1 MPEGRLQTLWM
12 PHDEK
17 VAMSMLYTVVKQNSY
32 QDSINLM
39 LLTNQIN
46 AMPGVV
52 QSQIMMGTD
61 ANKDIFRGAG
71 LLTDEA
77 AAANPSD
84 MVIVI
89 EADDESVVDAV
100 LDETKAFLDDLSVK
114 KSSADGPAEAHSWEE
129 AVAALPDANLALF
142 SIPGEYAAPELERA
156 LDLGLNVFSFT
167 DNVALEDEVRL
178 KRKAH
183 EKGLLFMGPDCGT
196 GVISSVPIAFTNVIN
211 PGNIGIVGAS
221 GTGIQEVTC
230 MIDRL
235 GGGCVHAIG
244 TGGRDLNEAVGAVTV
259 KDAIVALENHDP
271 TDVICVISKPPA
283 PAVRDE
289 VVDLLEKCTKPV
301 VAIFIGEK
309 PEAHQGKVYLAHTL
323 EECARIAVDLAR
335 GEAVKK
341 NYLQPLDLTVDEPL
355 AADKT
360 VIGLYS
366 GGTLAG
372 EAAMMI
378 TEALDLG
385 HIIKEDGYMLRHGGY
400 DVIDLGDDVYT
411 QGRPHPM
418 IDPEVRVRM
427 MREYAAKE
435 TTGVIVF
442 DCVLGYGCHPDMAA
456 ELAPVIAEC
465 KAKAEAEGRTV
476 QFVGT
481 VVGTQHDPQDYD
493 RSVKILQDA
502 GAIMEPSNAM
512 AVRAALEFKGIHFT
526 EADREVV
533 PYEVRD
539 TASLPEPSEAVMEL
553 LTTKP
558 RVINVGVESFNEPLR
573 AYGAKSVQYSWKPMA
588 GGNKHMI
595 HLLTELNRV
604 EGIDEANERVIARFR
619 ESQPFLVDVVPA
631 KDVIPEIRGKVIL
644 HAGPSIEYKDMT
656 DPMQGSCVGAVLFE
670 GWADNEADARKM
682 LESGEITF
690 MPCHHVHAVGPM
702 GGITSQNM
710 AVVVV
715 ENRVDG
721 TVGYCTMNEGIG
733 KVLRFGAYSQE
744 VIDRLHWM
752 RDVLAPVLSAA
763 LHETDGGINLNV
775 LVAKAITM
783 GDEFHQ
789 RNIAASL
796 CFLKEVAP
804 LITRLDWDQT
814 EKEQVIQFLADTDQF
829 FLNIMM
835 AMGKSIVDYA
845 RKIEEGCV
853 VTTMCRNGRD
863 FGIRISGMGD
873 EWFRAPVNTPQGLY
887 FTGFS
892 AEDANP
898 DIGDSAI
905 TETVGVGAMAM
916 VAAPGV
922 TRFVGAGGFED
933 ALRTSNEMEQI
944 CISHNPNWTIP
955 TWDFKGTCLGIDI
968 RKVVATGITPTIN
981 TGIANKK
988 AGLGQIGAGT
998 VKAPLGCFERALEAY
1013 CAKLGIE

>member
-1 MPEGRLQTLWM
+1 
-12 PHDEK
+12 
-17 VAMSMLYTVVKQNSY
+17 MLYTVVKKNSY

-39 LLTNQIN
+39 LLTNKIN
-46 AMPGVV
+46 AMPGVI

-61 ANKDIFRGAG
+61 ANKDIYASAG

-77 AAANPSD
+77 RAAAPSD
-84 MVIVI
+84 MVVVV
-89 EADDESVVDAV
+89 EADDEGIVDTV
-100 LDETKAFLDDLSVK
+100 LAETEAFLDDLSVK
-114 KSSADGPAEAHSWEE
+114 KEAAGAPVEATSWEE
-129 AVAALPDANLALF
+129 AVAMLPDANMALF
-142 SIPGEYAAPELERA
+142 SIPGEYAAPELEHA

-196 GVISSVPIAFTNVIN
+196 GVISSVPVAFTNVIS

-230 MIDRL
+230 AIDRL
-235 GGGCVHAIG
+235 GAGCVHAIG
-244 TGGRDLNEAVGAVTV
+244 TGGRDLNERVGAITV
-259 KDAIVALENHDP
+259 KDAIAALEAHDA

-289 VVDLLEKCTKPV
+289 VVDLLERCSKPA

-309 PEAHQGKVYLAHTL
+309 PEVHLGKVKLAHTL

-335 GEAVKK
+335 GVQVKK
-341 NYLQPLDLTVDEPL
+341 NYCEPLDIEVGEPL
-355 AADKT
+355 DKDKT
-360 VIGLYS
+360 VVGLYS

-378 TEALDLG
+378 SEALELG
-385 HIIKEDGYMLRHGGY
+385 HTAKENGYMLRHGGY

-418 IDPEVRVRM
+418 IDPEVRIKM
-427 MREYAAKE
+427 MREYAAKD

-442 DCVLGYGCHPDMAA
+442 DCVLGYGCHSDMAS

-465 KAKAEAEGRTV
+465 IEAARADGRELR
-476 QFVGT
+476 FVGT
-481 VVGTQHDPQDYD
+481 VVGTRQDPQDYD
-493 RSVKILQDA
+493 RSVAILRGA
-502 GAIMEPSNAM
+502 GAIVEASNAR
-512 AVRAALEFKGIHFT
+512 AVRVALAFKGVDYI
-526 EADREVV
+526 EADRETVA
-533 PYEVRD
+533 YEVRD
-539 TASLPEPSEAVMEL
+539 PAPVPEPSEAVMEL

-558 RVINVGVESFNEPLR
+558 RIINVGVESFNDPLR
-573 AYGAKSVQYSWKPMA
+573 AYGAESVQYTWKPMA
-588 GGNKHMI
+588 GGDKRMI

-604 EGIDEANERVIARFR
+604 EGLDEMNDEVIARFR
-619 ESQPFLVDVVPA
+619 ESQPFLVDVAPA
-631 KDVIPEIRGKVIL
+631 KSLIPEINGKVIL
-644 HAGPSIEYKDMT
+644 HAGPPIKYADMT

-670 GWADNEADARKM
+670 EWADNEADARSL
-682 LESGEITF
+682 LESGEVAF

-702 GGITSQNM
+702 GGITTQNM
-710 AVVVV
+710 PLVVV
-715 ENRVDG
+715 ENRADG

-733 KVLRFGAYSQE
+733 KVLRFGAYSDE
-744 VIDRLHWM
+744 VVNRLRWM
-752 RDVLAPVLSAA
+752 RDVLGPVLSAA
-763 LHETDGGINLNV
+763 LAAKEGGINLNV

-804 LITRLDWDQT
+804 LITAMEWDAD
-814 EKEQVIQFLADTDQF
+814 EKRQVIQFLADTDQF

-845 RKIEEGCV
+845 RKLERGCI
-853 VTTMCRNGRD
+853 VTTMCRNGQN
-863 FGIRISGMGD
+863 FGVRISGMGD
-873 EWFRAPVNTPQGLY
+873 TWFTAPVNTPNGLY
-887 FTGFS
+887 FTGYGP
-892 AEDANP
+892 EDANP

-916 VAAPGV
+916 IAAPGV

-933 ALRTSNEMEQI
+933 ALATSNEMERI
-944 CISHNPNWTIP
+944 CIAHNPAWTIP

-968 RKVVATGITPTIN
+968 RRVVATGITPLIN
-981 TGIANKK
+981 TGIAHKR
-988 AGLGQIGAGT
+988 AGVGQIGAGT
-998 VKAPLGCFERALEAY
+998 VRAPLGCFTSALEGY
-1013 CAKLGIE
+1013 CASLGIE